1 MPDRRTTDI
10 ACVAA
15 FLAMAERE
23 NAMLNRIRAG
33 DALEALG
40 RLVEIKPFLLRTLA
54 RDPAVEAIIGAA
66 LRDST

>member
-1 MPDRRTTDI
+1 MGDRRTTDI

-15 FLAMAERE
+15 YLAMAERQ
-23 NAMLNRIRAG
+23 NAILNGIRAG
-33 DALEALG
+33 DALEAFG

-54 RDPAVEAIIGAA
+54 RDPAVETIISTA